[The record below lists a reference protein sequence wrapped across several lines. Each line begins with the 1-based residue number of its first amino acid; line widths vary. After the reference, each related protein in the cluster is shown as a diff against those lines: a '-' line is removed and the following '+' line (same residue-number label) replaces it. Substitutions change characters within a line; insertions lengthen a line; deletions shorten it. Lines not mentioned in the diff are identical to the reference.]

1 MSARRIITMILSLGY
16 LVVLILCA
24 YTPILPPA
32 APVMAEEGAE
42 QTPSARPEIS
52 LPFITPRV
60 TLTAGSFPEDSEELR
75 VQIISGETAL
85 LDQFTKLRR
94 ADFSGSACVEEIAAW
109 AAVNPQVDV
118 TYTVSFPNG
127 TTVNNDAT
135 ALDLSTVDTAGAQQ
149 AIHLMTAL
157 PALKNVEL
165 GVLGSGG
172 FSQTDLAMMN
182 EVLPDV
188 DFHYSIEILGQV
200 LGPETEALDLSTAS
214 AEDVAAALQVL
225 PSMTNLKTLHLGSE
239 GGVITWDT
247 IDMLNR
253 ICPETSFDY
262 GFQLW
267 GVNANLADEG
277 VNFSHIKMNDEG
289 EAVRR
294 ILPYMHNLLGVDM
307 DTCGISNAAMA
318 QIQAENPDVNVVWRI
333 NFGTGY
339 SVRTDVEKILASSP
353 MRGGDLNSENI
364 QVLKYC
370 TKVKYLDL
378 GHNDDINDISFVS
391 YMPDLEVFIISING
405 VSDISPLANCP
416 KLEYLEINST
426 NVTDLTPLANCKEL
440 VHLNIGRNVGQ
451 DEGRPVVSDIT
462 PLYEL
467 PKLER
472 VWLGSITAQHVPQEQ
487 IEHVRAQIK
496 KNMPDL
502 TSPDTPRELKY
513 PPVYGVNTDASTP
526 SEGEWKIIGYTDL
539 SVALYDETGWLQE
552 VLHPRYKLLR
562 EQFGY
567 DNVPY
572 CYSLAVNDPLY

>member
-1 MSARRIITMILSLGY
+1 M
-16 LVVLILCA
+16 
-24 YTPILPPA
+24 
-32 APVMAEEGAE
+32 
-42 QTPSARPEIS
+42 
-52 LPFITPRV
+52 
-60 TLTAGSFPEDSEELR
+60 
-75 VQIISGETAL
+75 
-85 LDQFTKLRR
+85 
-94 ADFSGSACVEEIAAW
+94 
-109 AAVNPQVDV
+109 
-118 TYTVSFPNG
+118 
-127 TTVNNDAT
+127 
-135 ALDLSTVDTAGAQQ
+135 
-149 AIHLMTAL
+149 
-157 PALKNVEL
+157 
-165 GVLGSGG
+165 
-172 FSQTDLAMMN
+172 
-182 EVLPDV
+182 
-188 DFHYSIEILGQV
+188 
-200 LGPETEALDLSTAS
+200 
-214 AEDVAAALQVL
+214 
-225 PSMTNLKTLHLGSE
+225 
-239 GGVITWDT
+239 
-247 IDMLNR
+247 
-253 ICPETSFDY
+253 
-262 GFQLW
+262 
-267 GVNANLADEG
+267 
-277 VNFSHIKMNDEG
+277 
-289 EAVRR
+289 
-294 ILPYMHNLLGVDM
+294 
-307 DTCGISNAAMA
+307 
-318 QIQAENPDVNVVWRI
+318 
-333 NFGTGY
+333 
-339 SVRTDVEKILASSP
+339 
-353 MRGGDLNSENI
+353 
-364 QVLKYC
+364 LKYC